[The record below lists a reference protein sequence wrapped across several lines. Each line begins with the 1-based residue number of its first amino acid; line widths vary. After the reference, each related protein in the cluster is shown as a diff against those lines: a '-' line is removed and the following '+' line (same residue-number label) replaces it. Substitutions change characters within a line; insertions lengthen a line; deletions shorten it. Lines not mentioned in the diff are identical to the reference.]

1 MSHKSIKSKITFSSL
16 PIKHFTIRIIINLK
30 GICTIWS
37 LSRVNLQKK
46 RIFLVFNLA
55 NSLDQRKGNQEVLEF
70 QGNLLIKSGH
80 KFKSNFC

>member
-46 RIFLVFNLA
+46 NL
-55 NSLDQRKGNQEVLEF
+55 SC
-70 QGNLLIKSGH
+70 I
-80 KFKSNFC
+80 